1 MSSRASDTLLRMVDL
16 LVSPFLRGATMRVG
30 SRAEIL
36 ATHFPVKMLLMLIDP
51 MREPEGIQ
59 RMQQFSQVEAIP
71 NTAGISM

>member
-51 MREPEGIQ
+51 MREPEDGIQ
-59 RMQQFSQVEAIP
+59 SGQSHDECSNSVRLKLY
-71 NTAGISM
+71 